1 VLPPRFDR
9 ALATVTESAAAS
21 LPTAE
26 RAEAVLEA
34 LRGVVDFDC
43 AALSF
48 FDAAEKRLRTLAQL
62 DYPDGFD
69 EATGAPEYRAEHER
83 LRMLRP
89 GRPLRFS
96 DLPDGGATTFTATE
110 LAWPLGL
117 RGGLGM
123 ALYARDGRET
133 GFFSLNTVAADRPTD
148 RDRDVVAALA
158 GVLGE
163 VADAV
168 GRFSLGLGYG
178 HVLLSAT
185 GSVLRLPGGDGR
197 GVLDVDAEPLVFA
210 RHLAATG
217 GWPAAFLWSDAPR
230 ARWHRIELSGS
241 AEGEVVG
248 YPVVVSATDVGRPYE
263 LTPRELE
270 VLTLVARGCSNREIA
285 ETLVVATGT
294 VRVHVERVL
303 AKLGARSRAE
313 AAARAAAEGLVVW
326 IDGKPP
332 LTAQRYVG

>member
-1 VLPPRFDR
+1 MLPPRFD
-9 ALATVTESAAAS
+9 APLATVAEAAAAS
-21 LPTAE
+21 LPAAE
-26 RAEAVLEA
+26 RAEGVLEA

-48 FDAAEKRLRTLAQL
+48 FDPGERRLRTLASL
-62 DYPDGFD
+62 DYPGGFD

-89 GRPLRFS
+89 HRPLRFS

-110 LAWPLGL
+110 LAWPVGL

-133 GFFSLNTVAADRPTD
+133 GFFSLNTVATGRPTD
-148 RDRDVVAALA
+148 RERDVIAALA
-158 GVLGE
+158 GVFGE

-168 GRFSLGLGYG
+168 GRFARGLGYR
-178 HVLLSAT
+178 VLLSAT
-185 GSVLRLPGGDGR
+185 GSVSRLPGDAAD
-197 GVLDVDAEPLVFA
+197 GVLDSYGEPLAFA
-210 RHLAATG
+210 RQLVALG
-217 GWPAAFLWSDAPR
+217 RWPAAFLWRDAAR
-230 ARWHRIELSGS
+230 ARWHRIELTGS
-241 AEGEVVG
+241 AEGEAVG
-248 YPVVVSATDVGRPYE
+248 YPVVVKATDVGRPYG

-270 VLTLVARGCSNREIA
+270 VLTLVARGHSNRDIA

-294 VRVHVERVL
+294 VRVHVERLL

-326 IDGKPP
+326 IDGQPP
-332 LTAQRYVG
+332 ITAGRYVG

>member
-1 VLPPRFDR
+1 VSPPRFDR
-9 ALATVTESAAAS
+9 SLATVAESAAAS
-21 LPTAE
+21 LPAPE
-26 RAEAVLEA
+26 RAEAVLQA
-34 LRGVVDFDC
+34 LRGVIGFDC

-48 FDAAEKRLRTLAQL
+48 FDPGEQRLSTLAQL

-69 EATGAPEYRAEHER
+69 EATGTPEYRAEHER

-89 GRPLRFS
+89 GTPLRFS
-96 DLPDGGATTFTATE
+96 DVPGGAATTFTATE
-110 LAWPLGL
+110 LAWPVGLG
-117 RGGLGM
+117 GGLGM

-148 RDRDVVAALA
+148 GDRDLVAALA

-168 GRFSLGLGYG
+168 GRFSVGLGYG

-185 GSVLRLPGGDGR
+185 GSVLRLPGGDGP
-197 GVLDVDAEPLVFA
+197 GVLDGDAEPLALA
-210 RHLAATG
+210 RQLVVAG
-217 GWPAAFLWSDAPR
+217 GWPAAFLWSDTPR
-230 ARWHRIELSGS
+230 RCWHRIELRGS
-241 AEGEVVG
+241 PEGEVVG
-248 YPVVVSATDVGRPYE
+248 YPAVVSATDVGRPYG

-270 VLTLVARGCSNREIA
+270 VLTLLARGCTNREIA
-285 ETLVVATGT
+285 EALVVATGT

-303 AKLGARSRAE
+303 AKMGARSRAE

-332 LTAQRYVG
+332 LAAQRYVG